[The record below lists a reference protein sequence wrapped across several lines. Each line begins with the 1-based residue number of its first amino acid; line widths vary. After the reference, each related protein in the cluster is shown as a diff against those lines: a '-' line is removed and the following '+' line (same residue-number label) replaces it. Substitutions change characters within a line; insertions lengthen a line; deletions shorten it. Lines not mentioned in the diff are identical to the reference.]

1 MIGQSE
7 LIPRT
12 IPFPALPTVR
22 SGQTNFPQH
31 EERGCPATPAP
42 HPRDYYG
49 CRYTHGH
56 LPPPPPPPAPR
67 KKTKHENFS
76 DEDAADAC
84 QFLPFLEDEFP
95 SGRSPLGMRQ
105 PAAAAAPRKKTKHEN
120 FSDDD
125 AADACEVL
133 PFLEDEFPSGRSPL
147 GMRQPE
153 YAATLLSSVLDLAS
167 SLDVAPGVVSAD
179 TEQIQ
184 AERMHAPT
192 NTEAPAPLS
201 GIGAALSR
209 AFGKSTDLEA
219 SPPFS
224 KCASTLSRAH
234 AFDEGSEEDNED
246 YGNYF
251 FDSDGEPEEEEGR
264 YMYWAQADDYES
276 KEEGGG
282 RYWAR
287 EETVELEMASKYNGK
302 TEGNLSRSP
311 SSVMLFDGY

>member
-1 MIGQSE
+1 MFCAKPIETIEHIKMIGQSE

-56 LPPPPPPPAPR
+56 LPPPPPPP
-67 KKTKHENFS
+67 
-76 DEDAADAC
+76 
-84 QFLPFLEDEFP
+84 
-95 SGRSPLGMRQ
+95 
-105 PAAAAAPRKKTKHEN
+105 APRKKTKHEN